1 MSNQPQK
8 PVRFRIRHVTH
19 YSFDQPVFLEPH
31 VIRLTPRRDGYF
43 LPLRHELTIE
53 PTPSGTSVGLDAS
66 GNTFY
71 SVWFSGLTDTLRIIS
86 ESEGDALRHNP
97 FDYLIENSI
106 QGLPPN
112 YSPKERAALADSLS
126 PESDSAVGRFAE
138 RIIRSLDSD
147 TPLTLDF
154 LATLTTTLNNE
165 HTSIVRPDGDPF
177 DPRTTLETREVSCR
191 DVAVLFI
198 AVCRNQGIAARF
210 VSGYQAGDPHQGDRD
225 LHAWVEAYLP
235 GAGWRAYDPT
245 LGLIVA
251 DQHVAVAA
259 AAHWAEA
266 APVVGSFRGS
276 GVRSR
281 LHSIIYLTTDGLPHP
296 PTKESREPPS
306 GSETTD

>member
-1 MSNQPQK
+1 MSTHPQE
-8 PVRFRIRHVTH
+8 PVRFHIRHITH
-19 YSFDQPVFLEPH
+19 YTFDRPVFLEPH
-31 VIRLTPRRDGYF
+31 VVRLTPRRDGYF
-43 LPLRHELTIE
+43 HPRSHVLTIE
-53 PTPSGTSVGLDAS
+53 PTPAGMSVGLDAA

-71 SVWFSGLTDTLRIIS
+71 SVWFSDLTDTLRIVS

-97 FDYLIENSI
+97 FDYLIRNSI
-106 QGLPPN
+106 QGLPPS
-112 YSPKERAALADSLS
+112 YTPEERAALADTLS
-126 PESDSAVGRFAE
+126 PESDSAVDRFAQ
-138 RIIRSLDSD
+138 RIMRSLDSD
-147 TPLTLDF
+147 TPSTPEF
-154 LATLTTTLNNE
+154 LATMTTTLCDE

-191 DVAVLFI
+191 DLAVLFI
-198 AVCRNQGIAARF
+198 AVCRNQGVAARF

-266 APVVGSFRGS
+266 APVSGSFRGS

-281 LHSIIYLTTDGLPHP
+281 LHSAIDLTADGTRITSP
-296 PTKESREPPS
+296 
-306 GSETTD
+306 